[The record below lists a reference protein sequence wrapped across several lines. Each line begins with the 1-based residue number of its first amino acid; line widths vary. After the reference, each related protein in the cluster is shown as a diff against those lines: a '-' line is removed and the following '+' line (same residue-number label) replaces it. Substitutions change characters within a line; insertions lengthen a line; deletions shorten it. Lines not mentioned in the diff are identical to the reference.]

1 MPQPLFIQC
10 LTLNLYN
17 DTEQDDIHTT
27 NIFLT
32 PEENEIDRFFH
43 QYEAKIEETYNTP
56 RTKND
61 IKAKTSPLDGALLP
75 EAQKNIRHIVETWHQ
90 MLTNPENQI
99 DHRHFKYAIQT
110 LPLPQTQPQ
119 YYWTKRDGLV
129 KGPRIVTLR
138 INEFLYQ
145 EMLETMHTKFH
156 ALSRCNAPDCNA
168 FFIQQGRKDPQ
179 IFCSSPCRSRIHKRQ
194 SRERKNQE
202 SPRKK

>member
-43 QYEAKIEETYNTP
+43 QYEAKIEKTYNAAG
-56 RTKND
+56 KEND
-61 IKAKTSPLDGALLP
+61 IKAESSKYDIARLP
-75 EAQKNIRHIVETWHQ
+75 EAQKHIRYILEIWHQ

-99 DHRHFKYAIQT
+99 DNRIFKNTIKN

-119 YYWTKRDGLV
+119 YYWTKKDGLV
-129 KGPRIVTLR
+129 KGPRIVKIR
-138 INEFLYQ
+138 INEFLYE

-156 ALSRCNAPDCNA
+156 ALARCNATDCNA
-168 FFIQQGRKDPQ
+168 FFIQQGRKDRQ
-179 IFCSSPCRSRIHKRQ
+179 IFCSSPCRSRIHKRKIRQ
-194 SRERKNQE
+194 
-202 SPRKK
+202 RKK